1 MSIWIQ
7 IALFVGKAILDI
19 ILSKLKK
26 SATPQKSLKELIADK
41 REELEQK
48 RILKRRKISV
58 GEAPDLV
65 E

>member
-7 IALFVGKAILDI
+7 IALFIGKAILDI

-26 SATPQKSLKELIADK
+26 GVTPEKSLKERIADK